1 MADPR
6 QSGASRRLFVAAP
19 IPGEVRENLHALQD
33 ALRPVLPNFRWVK
46 DDGIHVTLQFL
57 GGTDES
63 LIPEIEEAL
72 SGVSE
77 FLKPFEAACAGIGVF
92 PRVKGARILWAGVE
106 GDVEAFEKLQRE
118 VGKALRP
125 VGFKPERRRFTP
137 HVTLGRVRG
146 GERPD
151 FIQKALDEHR
161 EESLGGFRV
170 GSFVLYESILR
181 PEGAEYKVVREF
193 FLGG

>member
-1 MADPR
+1 MNP
-6 QSGASRRLFVAAP
+6 STSRRLFVAAP
-19 IPGEVRENLHALQD
+19 IPDEVRENLRALQD
-33 ALRPVLPNFRWVK
+33 ALRPLLPNVRWVK

-72 SGVSE
+72 KEVSRN
-77 FLKPFEAACAGIGVF
+77 LKKFEAACAGIGVF
-92 PRVKGARILWAGVE
+92 PRVKGARVIWAGVE
-106 GDVEAFEKLQRE
+106 GDVAAFEELQRG
-118 VGKALRP
+118 VAKALRQ

-151 FIQKALDEHR
+151 FLQKALDEHR
-161 EESLGGFRV
+161 GEQLGGFRV
-170 GSFVLYESILR
+170 ESFALYESILR
-181 PEGAEYKVVREF
+181 PEGAEYRVVKEF
-193 FLGG
+193 FLGAES